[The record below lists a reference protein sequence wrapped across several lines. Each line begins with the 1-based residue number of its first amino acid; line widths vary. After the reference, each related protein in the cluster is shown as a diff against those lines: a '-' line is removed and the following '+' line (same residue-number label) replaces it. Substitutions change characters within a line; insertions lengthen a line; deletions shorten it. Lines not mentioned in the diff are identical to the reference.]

1 VWSRRWWTGAAAGEC
16 TGQLT
21 VTEGRQ
27 FAAVQAW
34 FGLQQRQGFGRG
46 GKRFILLTV
55 DGPKNDEAQ

>member
-1 VWSRRWWTGAAAGEC
+1 
-16 TGQLT
+16 